1 MENLTRFLGGV
12 DDGGGGE
19 AERRVS
25 EGGEGGLQLGVEGTR
40 RLAPPSLAALTPL
53 ACIALSATTPFLRLM
68 CRLDRRSFLPVETS
82 VNQ

>member
-40 RLAPPSLAALTPL
+40 RLAPPSLARTPL
-53 ACIALSATTPFLRLM
+53 ACIALSATTPFLRLR
-68 CRLDRRSFLPVETS
+68 CRLDRRSFLPVEPS
-82 VNQ
+82 ASQ

>member
-25 EGGEGGLQLGVEGTR
+25 EGGEGGLQLGVAGTR
-40 RLAPPSLAALTPL
+40 QLAPSLALTPL

-68 CRLDRRSFLPVETS
+68 CRLDRSNLLPVEFS
-82 VNQ
+82 VSQ

>member
-12 DDGGGGE
+12 EDGGGGE

-40 RLAPPSLAALTPL
+40 RLAPPSLALTPL

-68 CRLDRRSFLPVETS
+68 CRLDRRSFLPVEFS
-82 VNQ
+82 VSQ